1 MKISGMVC
9 EYNPF
14 HNGHLHHIMETRK
27 NGATHIVAVMSGNFV
42 QRGDVAIMDKHT
54 RAKLAVRS
62 GVDLVIELP
71 VQFCLSSAEN
81 FAAGAIYLL
90 NSLGAVEELS
100 FGSECGDVGLLLKA
114 LDTVE
119 MTAVSKASV
128 IRSIMEKG
136 YTFPK
141 ALNSVINGTD
151 PEIAY
156 LITQPNNMLAIE
168 YLRALKKLASPIE
181 PFTVARKSA
190 QHDSSQPVDGFASA
204 SFIRENIM
212 KRSGGFRID
221 RYTPKLWADTI
232 KNDISAG
239 RIASLKNLER
249 VILYK
254 LRNTSPQEIASVNDV
269 GQGLEYRIF
278 NSRNASS
285 FEELIYTVKTKR
297 YTMARIKRIMLSLL
311 IGIHKEDMNCM
322 PPYGRILAFNDRGRE
337 ILAYAKNY
345 ASIPYAASIAKLSHL
360 SETAGKFAELEEKA
374 SDVYGLA
381 LDAIGSAQDD
391 IRAKIM
397 LDME

>member
-1 MKISGMVC
+1 MKLSGMVC

-239 RIASLKNLER
+239 RTASLKNLER

>member
-181 PFTVARKSA
+181 PFTVARKSV

>member
-119 MTAVSKASV
+119 MTALSKASV

-239 RIASLKNLER
+239 RTASLKNLER

>member
-181 PFTVARKSA
+181 PFTVERKSA

-239 RIASLKNLER
+239 RTASLKNLER

>member
-249 VILYK
+249 VMLYK

>member
-1 MKISGMVC
+1 MKISGMIC

-62 GVDLVIELP
+62 GIDLVIELP

-81 FAAGAIYLL
+81 FAAGAVYLL

-100 FGSECGDVGLLLKA
+100 FGSECGNISLLQKA

-168 YLRALKKLASPIE
+168 YLRALKKFASPIE
-181 PFTVARKSA
+181 PFTVERKA
-190 QHDSSQPVDGFASA
+190 VPHDGSQPADGFASA

-212 KRSGGFRID
+212 KRNGNFRID
-221 RYTPKLWADTI
+221 KYTPKLWADAV
-232 KNDISAG
+232 KNDLSAG
-239 RIASLKNLER
+239 RTASLKNLER

-254 LRNTSPQEIASVNDV
+254 LRNTSPQEIASINDV

-311 IGIHKEDMNCM
+311 IGIRKEHMNCL

-360 SETAGKFAELEEKA
+360 SESAGKFAELEENA

-381 LDAIGSAQDD
+381 LDSIGSAQDD

>member
-181 PFTVARKSA
+181 PFTVERKSA

-249 VILYK
+249 VMLYK